1 MKNSDH
7 KKFEKFHVEISKIWN
22 FSDFFLF
29 YLFQL
34 LFFYA
39 PHQKKFFR
47 DSGHIYEC
55 SYSSLGAQ
63 KRCVWKRYSK
73 NRFLGQKWLFLAQ
86 KPHQTI
92 SSDYQS
98 SWNLSAGCYLV
109 PSFTHNF
116 KNWKKKAIRCPKTH
130 KFFKETSYLG
140 IVGCKTQVKF
150 ILESWNL
157 YCTCIWLL

>member
-7 KKFEKFHVEISKIWN
+7 KKFEKFHVEISKNWN
-22 FSDFFLF
+22 FADFFLF

-39 PHQKKFFR
+39 PHQKNFFR

-73 NRFLGQKWLFLAQ
+73 NRFFRPKM
-86 KPHQTI
+86 
-92 SSDYQS
+92 
-98 SWNLSAGCYLV
+98 
-109 PSFTHNF
+109 
-116 KNWKKKAIRCPKTH
+116 AIFGPKTSSNRLIWSPICGDFYTFYKSQMDLQYKFQLSRMNFNCVLH
-130 KFFKETSYLG
+130 PTMPKYEFFFKFVMFKIFG
-140 IVGCKTQVKF
+140 
-150 ILESWNL
+150 
-157 YCTCIWLL
+157 